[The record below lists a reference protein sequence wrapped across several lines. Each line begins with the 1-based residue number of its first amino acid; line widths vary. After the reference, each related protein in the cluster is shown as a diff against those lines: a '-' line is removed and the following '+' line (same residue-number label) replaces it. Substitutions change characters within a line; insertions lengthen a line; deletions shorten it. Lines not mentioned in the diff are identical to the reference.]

1 VSHRSDR
8 RAQKETPFD
17 PGVNALVSSE
27 SSTTAQRM
35 AFETTLATLSG
46 LVDPYPAYAR
56 LRAEDPIH
64 RTLEGLW
71 ILTRYGDVAAVL
83 RDPRFGR
90 EGFERYFGVDPEL
103 GANGSC
109 PGRAGSHGDAG
120 GSRQSMLFRD
130 PPHHTRLRE
139 TVSHAFAPR
148 SVQVVRPLIE
158 RLVTTL
164 LARVDGASIVD
175 VVAALAEPL
184 PTAVIGALL
193 GIPEAP
199 RAILRAWSGIVARS
213 LDALPIPQDRALIA
227 DGQTARRMLGGYVRE
242 LIAVR
247 RVAPGPDLVSSLIAI
262 AELDGL
268 LSERELVATVVLL
281 MAAATETTTS
291 LIGTTVWALLRH
303 PEVLA
308 RVRTAPCRLP
318 EVIEEALR
326 WESPVQRTWRIAK
339 TDVEVA
345 GHRIPAGALVVL
357 VIGAANRDPARF
369 PDPDRFDP
377 ARRPAGHLAFGAG
390 AHACLGAALARLETE
405 VALDALLRRWPNL
418 RLAHQTPSWRP
429 AATLRSLADLRVRR

>member
-1 VSHRSDR
+1 MT
-8 RAQKETPFD
+8 TPLGS
-17 PGVNALVSSE
+17 PPAGVVPDLRELGAAASL
-27 SSTTAQRM
+27 
-35 AFETTLATLSG
+35 G
-46 LVDPYPAYAR
+46 DPYPLYAR
-56 LRAEDPIH
+56 LRADDPVH

-71 ILTRYGDVAAVL
+71 ILTRYADVAAVL

-90 EGFERYFGVDPEL
+90 EGFERHFGVDPGP

-109 PGRAGSHGDAG
+109 PGRAGSPHGDAG

-139 TVSHAFAPR
+139 AVSHAFAPR

-158 RLVTTL
+158 RLVKTL
-164 LARVDGASIVD
+164 LARVDSASIVD

-184 PTAVIGALL
+184 PTAVIGQLL

-199 RAILRAWSGIVARS
+199 RAVLRAWSGIVARS

-227 DGQTARRMLGGYVRE
+227 DGQTARRMLGGYFRE
-242 LIAVR
+242 LIAAR
-247 RVAPGPDLVSSLIAI
+247 RAAPGPDLVSSLIAI

-268 LSERELVATVVLL
+268 LSESELVATVVLL
-281 MAAATETTTS
+281 MVAATETTTS

-308 RVRTAPCRLP
+308 RVRKTPCRLP

-345 GHRIPAGALVVL
+345 NHRIPAGALVVL

-390 AHACLGAALARLETE
+390 AHTCLGAALARLETE

-418 RLAHQTPSWRP
+418 RPAHQTPSWRP
-429 AATLRSLADLRVRR
+429 AATLRSLADLPVTR